1 MKLRV
6 GDPWMSG
13 SEYGRSLSGLTLNI
27 IVREIEP
34 ALNFAR
40 EVLKADVV
48 YSDPDFAVLSAY
60 DVEWMLHADHT
71 YDKHPM
77 GKTLANGDLR
87 GAGLEIRLHG
97 CDPEEAEQA
106 ALKGGYE
113 VISPATD
120 KGHGLREA
128 YLRDQDGYIWV
139 PDVYLLEVE

>member
-97 CDPEEAEQA
+97 CDPEEA
-106 ALKGGYE
+106 
-113 VISPATD
+113 
-120 KGHGLREA
+120 
-128 YLRDQDGYIWV
+128 
-139 PDVYLLEVE
+139 